1 MFDKKEYMKQ
11 YYAKNETKKHEHFEQ
26 HNINSTSNTDTIK
39 QTLEKHYDSLGSG
52 VYIACFNKRILYIGQ
67 SDQLM
72 RCFDDHKS
80 SYKISTYIHNIHLQN
95 FIKQHNDEIEFVIL
109 ENCSKDKLRQ
119 REQYYINL
127 LKPEFNQI

>member
-1 MFDKKEYMKQ
+1 M
-11 YYAKNETKKHEHFEQ
+11 
-26 HNINSTSNTDTIK
+26 
-39 QTLEKHYDSLGSG
+39 
-52 VYIACFNKRILYIGQ
+52 YIACFNKRILYIGQ

-80 SYKISTYIHNIHLQN
+80 SYKIKTYIHNIHLQN